1 MIQTAEL
8 DDSFGNG
15 IRLFCCF
22 NFVLMILLLQAA
34 KTILALNL
42 NMREQK
48 HLSKRSWSKKAVT
61 FSVSGYLWCGGE
73 TKPSPAQP
81 RPSKPRDYQRMQ
93 PFRLQD
99 FPPLPAHLPRLA

>member
-93 PFRLQD
+93 PFRLQVR
-99 FPPLPAHLPRLA
+99 HL

>member
-34 KTILALNL
+34 QTILALNL

-93 PFRLQD
+93 PFRLQVR
-99 FPPLPAHLPRLA
+99 HL

>member
-73 TKPSPAQP
+73 TKPSPAQTIQT
-81 RPSKPRDYQRMQ
+81 QRL
-93 PFRLQD
+93 PENAALQTSGETSLVKN
-99 FPPLPAHLPRLA
+99 FNR

>member
-73 TKPSPAQP
+73 TKTQSPAQ
-81 RPSKPRDYQRMQ
+81 
-93 PFRLQD
+93 RLPENAALQTSGESEK
-99 FPPLPAHLPRLA
+99 FQ